1 VRHSLV
7 SAAATS
13 TLGTLLFIWAA
24 RSIRGDIFSR
34 RANSIGSPPPY
45 PLCFYYSF
53 DLDPSPRRALR
64 CGSIDLYVIY
74 ITDIGEKQTK
84 IQPDETILLKPRN
97 DPETHGA

>member
-84 IQPDETILLKPRN
+84 IQPNETILPKPRN